1 MSDPQA
7 VCEWGAFSIAK
18 VYAETKVTH
27 LSTLPT
33 ALSAIEVIQKREGWV
48 GCYWVDCNSDVV
60 K

>member
-7 VCEWGAFSIAK
+7 VCEWGTFSIAK
-18 VYAETKVTH
+18 VYTETKGTH

-48 GCYWVDCNSDVV
+48 SDVV